1 VVIRPASWI
10 RALLGMGFL
19 GGLLILL
26 VGLASLGNDL
36 GLAIYGIAAGPLLV
50 LSTVL
55 GLRISVRVDEK
66 GVRVR
71 APRTVFIP
79 VSEIDHLTVVPR
91 QGGLGLSGGMLA
103 VVRSN
108 GTMVKLEATGAV
120 RMSQAAAAARLH
132 ALTEQLTSVL
142 GLRSADQRAHVDH
155 NKLT

>member
-1 VVIRPASWI
+1 
-10 RALLGMGFL
+10 MGFL

-36 GLAIYGIAAGPLLV
+36 GLAIYGLAAGPLV
-50 LSTVL
+50 VVSTVL
-55 GLRISVRVDEK
+55 GLRISVRFDEK

-71 APRTVFIP
+71 APRKVFIP
-79 VSEIDHLTVVPR
+79 VSEIDHVTVVPGPGR
-91 QGGLGLSGGMLA
+91 LGLSGGMLA

-120 RMSQAAAAARLH
+120 RMSEAAAAARLH
-132 ALTEQLTSVL
+132 TLTEQLTSVL
-142 GLRSADQRAHVDH
+142 GLCSADQQVHVDH